1 MEYKK
6 YSENTGDFADAWAPA
21 ADEKIEGV
29 VQEIATIEGKFGPYP
44 CITIVT
50 ADGTRVAVHAA
61 RSVLRDQTNGLIN
74 KHDLKVGDTYGAHYV
89 GPVKSKTG
97 NTYHDYNVAY
107 EPAAA
112 GTPATAAPAAPT
124 PTTPAATADEG
135 PDF

>member
-6 YSENTGDFADAWAPA
+6 YSENTGDFADAWTPEP
-21 ADEKIEGV
+21 DEKIEGV

-107 EPAAA
+107 EPASA
-112 GTPATAAPAAPT
+112 GTPAPEAAAPVA
-124 PTTPAATADEG
+124 TPAAAADEG